1 MTTRQDGQMA
11 HLPVLYHE
19 IIHALCP
26 HDQGLYVDGTV
37 GAGGHARGILEAS
50 SPNGR
55 LIGLDLDPLALSL
68 AREVLSPF
76 GDRVILLKA
85 SYTTLE
91 TQLAN
96 LGWSSI
102 NGIMLDFGV
111 SSMQLDSPDRG
122 FSFRSDAPLDM
133 RFDPD
138 GHVMAEDLVN
148 GLSERDLANLIYNYG
163 EERKSRQI
171 ARAITDSRPL
181 HTTRELAEVITG
193 IIKSEKGRIHP
204 ATRTF
209 QALRIAVNDELKA
222 IEEVLP
228 QAVNS
233 LTPGGRLAVISFH
246 SLEDRIVK
254 KYFRKESQDCICP
267 PRQPVCTC
275 SHKARI
281 REISRR
287 PIRPE
292 DSEINKNPRARSARM
307 RVAEKC

>member
-26 HDQGLYVDGTV
+26 HDQGLYIDGTV

-91 TQLAN
+91 TQLVN

>member
-50 SPNGR
+50 SPNGK

-91 TQLAN
+91 TQLVN

-148 GLSERDLANLIYNYG
+148 GLPERDLANLIYNYG